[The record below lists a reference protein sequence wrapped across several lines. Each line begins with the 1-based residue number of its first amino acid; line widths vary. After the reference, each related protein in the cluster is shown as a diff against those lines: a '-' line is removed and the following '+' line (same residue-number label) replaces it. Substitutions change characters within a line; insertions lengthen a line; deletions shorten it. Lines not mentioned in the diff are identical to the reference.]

1 MKKIIAVTMM
11 IVAILMMSLV
21 AHGEVTPADVEAL
34 RTKKVFQ
41 TEGELKGTWTIGIE
55 RNEDNMYPCILDLG
69 DGRRIL
75 VPLTDDEVNSLM
87 YKALEE
93 EHQRA
98 AEEAKKAKTE
108 NQNFIARAADWI
120 TFWNN

>member
-1 MKKIIAVTMM
+1 MKKFVYMM
-11 IVAILMMSLV
+11 MVIVMTVMMGLV
-21 AHGEVTPADVEAL
+21 AHGEVTPADLEAL

-41 TEGELKGTWTIGIE
+41 TEGELKGTWTIGFE
-55 RNEDNMYPCILDLG
+55 RNEDNMYPCVLDLG

-75 VPLTDDEVNSLM
+75 VPLTDEEVNSLM

-98 AEEAKKAKTE
+98 AEETKKAKTE
-108 NQNFIARAADWI
+108 NQNFLARAADWI
-120 TFWNN
+120 TFWDN